1 MAPKLL
7 KIEDL
12 AALWGVSSRAMREWL
27 SDQRPAQTGT
37 GRRGS
42 PNLYTVPQV
51 AALRYGVGGTG
62 TNDQRLDLEQERARQ
77 AHETANKLA
86 LENALTRGEVAPIQ
100 HFETEIESY
109 TRQLAALLDGITPN
123 LRRLLPHL
131 SDADHHRIDQ
141 YITDE
146 RNRFSSGLAGDP
158 ESDGSGEAEGAS
170 PAVRAA
176 EAAPQ

>member
-1 MAPKLL
+1 MSPKLL

-12 AALWGVSSRAMREWL
+12 AALWGVSSRAVREWL
-27 SDQRPAQTGT
+27 SDTRPAQTGT

-62 TNDQRLDLEQERARQ
+62 VTDQRLDLEQERARQ

-86 LENALTRGEVAPIQ
+86 LENALTRGEVAPID
-100 HFETEIESY
+100 HFETEIEQY
-109 TRQLAALLDGITPN
+109 TRQLAALLDGIGPN

-131 SDADHHRIDQ
+131 SDADHHRIEQ
-141 YITDE
+141 HIADE
-146 RNRFSSGLAGDP
+146 RNRFSAGLAGDQGTDADGDT
-158 ESDGSGEAEGAS
+158 EGSGT
-170 PAVRAA
+170 AVRAA
-176 EAAPQ
+176 EAAAQ